1 MGVQNGHLPRKRP
14 KWPKVARLGTVST
27 EVFDGLKFPG
37 FGGLHKGVKRHQT
50 HAGLYSLGADCIA
63 WVPKHPQNT
72 RDCIAWVP
80 KHPQNTR
87 DCIAWV
93 PKRPQNTGQNLWKT
107 PGIPK
112 EKQSQHQL
120 GAGGRRS
127 GPCHRDR
134 GKTYGKHK
142 ENLRKSRANTN

>member
-1 MGVQNGHLPRKRP
+1 MGVQKGHLPRKKP

-87 DCIAWV
+87 DCIAWG
-93 PKRPQNTGQNLWKT
+93 PKHT
-107 PGIPK
+107 
-112 EKQSQHQL
+112 
-120 GAGGRRS
+120 
-127 GPCHRDR
+127 
-134 GKTYGKHK
+134 
-142 ENLRKSRANTN
+142 